1 MRYIVGYGLPLIVMT
16 ATLLAANAINDN
28 DLYIHTDGNCW
39 LHENSWI
46 YCFVGPVAVVLLINT
61 AIFIKALRV
70 ATIARRRLN
79 SSNTMKIFGQM
90 KNWFILSFLLGLI
103 WAFGF
108 LIQPGIEFIAYIF
121 VILTGSSGIFLFIH
135 TVLMNEVILLEVK
148 IFLGL
153 HSKDELGM
161 EHSNSRLMASKS
173 FHRAERPKVV
183 RRTKPRESTSSEEMP
198 DLPRPPRKF
207 IKKNP
212 RVQMESDREHWPR
225 RESIYFEQSTR
236 ANYIPSTA
244 ENTSL
249 SSANSSLKSTASNE
263 QSSSESLAVRR
274 RLELA
279 RHRARLQRQ
288 SRIRHDRV
296 QELQEEPGKSN
307 LSRRQSNKW

>member
-1 MRYIVGYGLPLIVMT
+1 MT
-16 ATLLAANAINDN
+16 ATLLAANALNDN

-108 LIQPGIEFIAYIF
+108 LIQPGTEFIAYIF

-148 IFLGL
+148 IFLGF
-153 HSKDELGM
+153 HSKTELGM
-161 EHSNSRLMASKS
+161 EHSNSRITASKS

-183 RRTKPRESTSSEEMP
+183 RRTVPRESTSSEEMP
-198 DLPRPPRKF
+198 APPRPPRKF
-207 IKKNP
+207 IRKQP
-212 RVQMESDREHWPR
+212 RVQQETERENWPR
-225 RESIYFEQSTR
+225 RESIYYEPHKD
-236 ANYIPSTA
+236 NYIPTTA

-307 LSRRQSNKW
+307 LSRRQSNK